1 MSLMIA
7 CWILSA
13 VISAAISLAVH
24 GPQLLLGF
32 LDEREWSQRG
42 EPSERHA
49 AFDRLSE
56 QLGGSQ
62 MSGEE
67 FQRLVKE
74 TMENMSPDEVSH
86 AIDTLIVLGGDLS
99 TVARLLDEA
108 PINR

>member
-1 MSLMIA
+1 MIA
-7 CWILSA
+7 CWVLAA
-13 VISAAISLAVH
+13 VISTAVSLAVH
-24 GPQLLLGF
+24 GPLLLRGF
-32 LDEREWSQRG
+32 LDERERSQRG
-42 EPSERHA
+42 ESSERHA

-74 TMENMSPDEVSH
+74 AMENMSPDEVSH
-86 AIDTLIVLGGDLS
+86 AIDTLIALGGDPS
-99 TVARLLDEA
+99 TVARLSDEA